1 MSHALA
7 EVMPEWCSDNNSRK
21 SNLSFGEVQPSAA
34 GIGAPYMLSSG
45 ARSALPLGDVQPSD
59 AGIGAPYMLSG
70 GAQSALP
77 LGDVQPSDAGI
88 GAPYMLSDGAID
100 YAASLFSGIF

>member
-34 GIGAPYMLSSG
+34 GIGAPYMLS
-45 ARSALPLGDVQPSD
+45 
-59 AGIGAPYMLSG
+59 
-70 GAQSALP
+70 
-77 LGDVQPSDAGI
+77 
-88 GAPYMLSDGAID
+88 DGAID